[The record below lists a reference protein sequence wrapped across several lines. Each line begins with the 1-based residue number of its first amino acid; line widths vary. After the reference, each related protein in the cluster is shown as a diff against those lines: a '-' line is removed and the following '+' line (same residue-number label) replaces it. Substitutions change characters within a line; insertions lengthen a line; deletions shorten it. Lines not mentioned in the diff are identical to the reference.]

1 MGKQTWAKF
10 TGDHPGASAFTTAV
24 NSSLPKGA
32 PIFDKAGLKLPTPY
46 GLLVEWLKANL
57 SGDWTSMTKSK
68 VVIVKV
74 ADPVDATIITTQFS
88 AIGAAKKT
96 PIAAS
101 TIQIDYT
108 ISDYGKLATGM
119 GYQLK

>member
-24 NSSLPKGA
+24 SSSLPKGA
-32 PIFDKAGLKLPTPY
+32 PIFDKAGQKLPTPY

-57 SGDWTSMTKSK
+57 SGDWTSMTKSRL
-68 VVIVKV
+68 VLVKV
-74 ADPVDATIITTQFS
+74 TDPADATVITTQFR

-96 PIAAS
+96 PASAS
-101 TIQIDYT
+101 TTQIDYT
-108 ISDYGKLATGM
+108 DSDYAKLAAEM